1 MASNNSNVQNS
12 QQMLEA
18 GAAQQIALPTLQER
32 GTAAVSAPNYLRDQS
47 EQGPPAQSQ
56 SYSQS
61 RLAWEHTVQ
70 SLESQISSTTVSE

>member
-1 MASNNSNVQNS
+1 MASSNSNMQNS

-18 GAAQQIALPTLQER
+18 GASQQIALPTLQER

-47 EQGPPAQSQ
+47 EQGPPAQSF
-56 SYSQS
+56 YSQS

-70 SLESQISSTTVSE
+70 SLGSQISSTTVSE